1 MTMVVR
7 ELKDGRS
14 YVSLQEDHAELA
26 AQFAAHWGNDRFSRL
41 RPYQT
46 MVFAT
51 TYHDSGY
58 REWEGNPPMNVQKGR
73 PFAHREEVPNFE
85 ATELKAY
92 SRNVDWI
99 SSHDPY
105 AGLLVSMHR
114 TGLWHNRYNIFT
126 EPAGRL
132 RERSQAV
139 QSAKKEMEA
148 QQEEVKKSFSAKDP
162 GFLNELAYN
171 YMVLQIFDLLSLYF
185 CCDGYASDD
194 QFKEYTIAPVRVSYD
209 SDKTVKLTIRPNG
222 AGAVIMDPYPFDESP
237 VKFSA
242 RTRIVAPPKEKSE
255 AACIDAYHKAARQM
269 LTFEVSA

>member
-1 MTMVVR
+1 MVVR
-7 ELKDGRS
+7 ELKDGRA
-14 YVSLQEDHAELA
+14 YVCLQEDHAELS
-26 AQFAAHWGNDRFSRL
+26 AQFAAHWGNDRFSKL

-58 REWEGNPPMNVQKGR
+58 REWEGKPPMNVEKGR
-73 PFAHREEVPNFE
+73 PYAHREDIPSFE
-85 ATELKAY
+85 QVELEAY
-92 SRNVDWI
+92 AKNVDWLI
-99 SSHDPY
+99 SQDPY

-139 QSAKKEMEA
+139 QDAKKELETK
-148 QQEEVKKSFSAKDP
+148 QQEIKRQITIHRADFE
-162 GFLNELAYN
+162 NELSYN

-185 CCDGYASDD
+185 CCDGYASDTD
-194 QFKEYTIAPVRVSYD
+194 FKEYAIAPVRVSYD
-209 SDKTVKLTIRPNG
+209 SNQTVRLTIKPNG
-222 AGAVIMDPYPFDESP
+222 AGSVIMDPYPFDVSP
-237 VKFSA
+237 VTFSA
-242 RTRIVAPPKEKSE
+242 RARIVAPPKEKSE
-255 AACIDAYHKAARQM
+255 AACVDAYHKADRRL

>member
-1 MTMVVR
+1 MVVR
-7 ELKDGRS
+7 ELKDGRA
-14 YVSLQEDHAELA
+14 YVSSQEDHAELS
-26 AQFAAHWGNDRFSRL
+26 AQFAAHWGNDRFSKL

-58 REWEGNPPMNVQKGR
+58 REWEGKPPMNVEKGR
-73 PFAHREEVPNFE
+73 PYAHREDIPSFE
-85 ATELKAY
+85 GVELKAY
-92 SRNVDWI
+92 AKNVEWL
-99 SSHDPY
+99 SSQDPY

-139 QSAKKEMEA
+139 QNAKKELEA
-148 QQEEVKKSFSAKDP
+148 QQQEIKRQIAIYRADFE
-162 GFLNELAYN
+162 NELAYN

-185 CCDGYASDD
+185 CCDGYANDTE
-194 QFKEYTIAPVRVSYD
+194 FKEYAIAPVRVSYG
-209 SDKTVKLTIRPNG
+209 SNETVRLTIKPNG
-222 AGAVIMDPYPFDESP
+222 KGSVIMEPYPFDVGP
-237 VKFSA
+237 VTFSA
-242 RTRIVAPPKEKSE
+242 RARIVAPPEEKSE